1 MTASASPLQESSKAS
16 SSDAS
21 CVPETLFE
29 LTHAGEYT
37 LGVVDGSRPGCIAS
51 SSWAE
56 AASWLAS
63 EDDPAEAEEW
73 CGGHNVTAVEGESSG
88 ALMRAWYHV
97 RHHRRVKTRKS
108 DAGRLDKASA
118 EVAIVIST
126 KSRQVEATLRQ
137 GVVEVHVAAAA
148 VAGKKGGGGGG
159 GGGGA
164 AGPCFSPFSALLP
177 SSLLPTADLYGE
189 RPVHGA
195 CALVSPAASAA
206 ARAKLRPDEAV
217 FALEDGPTLPNEVM
231 RVWGARLSSEAL
243 AGRLPPHF
251 AAASAASAAAAASAS
266 GGGGGGERAALLLHV
281 RDKASLGGLYINPHV
296 HPHPNLHHSPRSRS
310 HPLHSHP
317 PRPHPLSPHPDPLT
331 LPRRA
336 SQASAPWWRRCRA
349 IDRCCS
355 TPRSAA
361 TTPRYARRRAY
372 RRRRA
377 AAPPQPARRCWLR
390 R

>member
-16 SSDAS
+16 SSDAP

-88 ALMRAWYHV
+88 ALLRAWYHV

-108 DAGRLDKASA
+108 EAGRLDKASA

-159 GGGGA
+159 SGGGGGGGGA

-177 SSLLPTADLYGE
+177 TSLLPTADLYGE

-206 ARAKLRPDEAV
+206 ARAKLRPDEV
-217 FALEDGPTLPNEVM
+217 MFALENGPTLPNEVV

-251 AAASAASAAAAASAS
+251 AAASAASASASAG

-281 RDKASLGGLYINPHV
+281 RDKVSLGGLYINPHLNTQPP
-296 HPHPNLHHSPRSRS
+296 PHPPPLPPLPLPPSP
-310 HPLHSHP
+310 P
-317 PRPHPLSPHPDPLT
+317 PPSSPPP
-331 LPRRA
+331 
-336 SQASAPWWRRCRA
+336 SQ
-349 IDRCCS
+349 
-355 TPRSAA
+355 
-361 TTPRYARRRAY
+361 
-372 RRRRA
+372 
-377 AAPPQPARRCWLR
+377 PPT
-390 R
+390 